1 MANIICIV
9 CPKGCRLTVDENTLA
24 VTGNGCPRGAEY
36 GKNELTHPVRV
47 VTSTVRVEGA
57 DICRCPVK
65 TAGSVP
71 KEKMFA
77 VMDALDGVCLHAP
90 VHCGDV
96 VLADVCGTGV
106 DVVARGSCR
115 RRNKGENKKGEGLS
129 PSLFA
134 CRKPLAGRAVQ
145 KKDNADDEKS
155 L

>member
-65 TAGSVP
+65 TAGTR
-71 KEKMFA
+71 
-77 VMDALDGVCLHAP
+77 LC
-90 VHCGDV
+90 
-96 VLADVCGTGV
+96 
-106 DVVARGSCR
+106 VAETWCWRTCAARAWTSWLRGSCR
-115 RRNKGENKKGEGLS
+115 RRNKGENKKGEG
-129 PSLFA
+129 P
-134 CRKPLAGRAVQ
+134 KPLPFCMQ
-145 KKDNADDEKS
+145 KTTRWASGTKEG
-155 L
+155 

>member
-71 KEKMFA
+71 TEKMFA

-90 VHCGDV
+90 VHCG
-96 VLADVCGTGV
+96 
-106 DVVARGSCR
+106 SCR
-115 RRNKGENKKGEGLS
+115 RRNKGDNKKGEG
-129 PSLFA
+129 P
-134 CRKPLAGRAVQ
+134 RPLPFCMQ
-145 KKDNADDEKS
+145 KTTRWASGTTEG
-155 L
+155 

>member
-96 VLADVCGTGV
+96 VLADVCG
-106 DVVARGSCR
+106 
-115 RRNKGENKKGEGLS
+115 KGENKKGEGLS

>member
-106 DVVARGSCR
+106 DVVAMR
-115 RRNKGENKKGEGLS
+115 ELPAAE
-129 PSLFA
+129 
-134 CRKPLAGRAVQ
+134 
-145 KKDNADDEKS
+145 
-155 L
+155 

>member
-106 DVVARGSCR
+106 DVVATRELPAE
-115 RRNKGENKKGEGLS
+115 GENKKGEGS
-129 PSLFA
+129 
-134 CRKPLAGRAVQ
+134 KPLPFCMQ
-145 KKDNADDEKS
+145 KTTRWASGTKEG
-155 L
+155 